1 MITYDEFTAHKIDL
15 SPLGLQPPS
24 KDFTPYFCTPKNSV
38 PIGSLG
44 VDGIHFV
51 FVRGHGETV
60 FVITP
65 MGDHPYFFPIAR
77 NFEHFLRLIIAVKD
91 CGTMEYMRSFSEEDL
106 LKYQAENPPTEE
118 AEKTILSLTSL
129 GLDSLPSPCTYVS
142 DLNGSFDF
150 SSVRFSGEYYDITGG
165 SEPPE
170 IKFEVYFENNEKY
183 PCSEINLNKNFLWR
197 NTKWHVPAVHISKKG
212 AVIDICTAIE
222 RSDIKYHKNGDSP
235 LDLHFSAQ
243 LSINGKPIAPSSVNY
258 YYASLYEYNE
268 NFPSDGWGNV
278 IAEHYDLDADKYW
291 IISRSFFKN
300 AGKCNLTSAFGSS
313 ADSSGSVSVSLVMN
327 DEPCHLNGDPFTVN
341 EIGEIIR
348 LRSPVDG
355 KNCYLKVENVES
367 DIIPSALPI
376 KTASKFPSHVK
387 ILSFSCSF
395 PNSDLKSSNS
405 EKAPFYL
412 HDILN
417 GDPVVTAENDDLE
430 SSVIG
435 IIGGADGPTAIL
447 FSSPEPHTPPSDK
460 KFHAVSNP
468 HYSEDFTPLWQP
480 VWRTPTFPS
489 DTFILK

>member
-1 MITYDEFTAHKIDL
+1 MITFSNFRFHKIDL

-24 KDFTPYFCTPKNSV
+24 KDFTPYFCTPKNAV

-60 FVITP
+60 FIITP
-65 MGDHPYFFPIAR
+65 MGDYPYFFPIAR
-77 NFEHFLRLIIAVKD
+77 NFEHFLRLLIAVKD
-91 CGTMEYMRSFSEEDL
+91 CNVMEYMRSFSEEDL

-118 AEKTILSLTSL
+118 AEKTILSLISL
-129 GLDSLPSPCTYVS
+129 GLDPLPSPCTYVS

-150 SSVRFSGEYYDITGG
+150 SSVRFSGEYYDITGE

-170 IKFEVYFENNEKY
+170 IKFEVYFENNKQY
-183 PCSEINLNKNFLWR
+183 PCREIKLNKNFLWR
-197 NTKWHVPAVHISKKG
+197 NTKWHVPSVYASKKG
-212 AVIDICTAIE
+212 VVIDICTAIE
-222 RSDIKYHKNGDSP
+222 RNVIEYHKSGDST
-235 LDLHFSAQ
+235 LNLHFSAQ
-243 LSINGKPIAPSSVNY
+243 LSINGKPIDPSSVNY

-278 IAEHYDLDADKYW
+278 IAEHYGLDTDKYW
-291 IISRSFFKN
+291 IISRSFFKST
-300 AGKCNLTSAFGSS
+300 GKCNLTSAFESS
-313 ADSSGSVSVSLVMN
+313 TDNSGSVSLVMN
-327 DEPCHLNGDPFTVN
+327 DEPCHLNGDTFTVN
-341 EIGEIIR
+341 EIGEVIS

-355 KNCYLKVENVES
+355 KNCNLKIENVES
-367 DIIPSALPI
+367 DIIPSAIPM
-376 KTASKFPSHVK
+376 KNASKFPSHVK

-395 PNSDLKSSNS
+395 PDCDLKSSNS

-417 GDPVVTAENDDLE
+417 GDPVVTAGNDDFE

-435 IIGGADGPTAIL
+435 IIGGADGPTAMV
-447 FSSPEPHTPPSDK
+447 FSVPESHTPLSDK
-460 KFHAVSNP
+460 KMIHAVSNP

-480 VWRTPTFPS
+480 VWKTSTFPS
-489 DTFILK
+489 GTFILK